1 MRNPIRRLARR
12 LRNLATARRRAA
24 ESRARYHQLDTKV
37 ASLMGQLART
47 AAHRERYAL
56 LAEAA
61 TITITGS
68 RVLYAGWRDH
78 QRSEDDRMAGLLLR
92 MVAYAERA
100 LAHPGE
106 PQAPPTT
113 PDLERT
119 AGPVLDAAVE
129 AGVIDRAVLD
139 ALYRAVHPVVG
150 RQAAEAIWC
159 LPLPG
164 NRSDYKL
171 TG

>member
-1 MRNPIRRLARR
+1 MRHPIRRYRAW
-12 LRNLATARRRAA
+12 TARRRTAA
-24 ESRARYHQLDTKV
+24 SARARYHQLDPK
-37 ASLMGQLART
+37 AAGLMGQLART

-78 QRSEDDRMAGLLLR
+78 QRSEDDRMVGLLLR

-106 PQAPPTT
+106 PRQAPPTT

-119 AGPVLDAAVE
+119 AGPVLDAAVT
-129 AGVIDRAVLD
+129 AGRIDRAVLD
-139 ALYRAVHPVVG
+139 ELHTAVYPVVG
-150 RQAAEAIWC
+150 GRAAKAIAC

-164 NRSDYKL
+164 RRSDYKMA
-171 TG
+171 G